1 MIPRKGLN
9 KTGADD
15 DDDDPRV
22 TQEAGTLGCLA
33 VDNIFNIIAANDP
46 IAYRLNAT
54 VDPKYSLSLKDARVP
69 SSTIGLL
76 ESLGNAMRSVTP
88 GVSVPADLPIG
99 QIAKPTIGARLPS
112 QVEMAVHDFTREE
125 LAERK
130 FALLNDNGQIDWF
143 LSSGGGPLEIQY
155 INMLSAHSSY
165 WTNPDFLRMIVIEI
179 GRKPGKRYALPNMK
193 AIKKA
198 GYK

>member
-1 MIPRKGLN
+1 M
-9 KTGADD
+9 
-15 DDDDPRV
+15 
-22 TQEAGTLGCLA
+22 
-33 VDNIFNIIAANDP
+33 
-46 IAYRLNAT
+46 
-54 VDPKYSLSLKDARVP
+54 
-69 SSTIGLL
+69 
-76 ESLGNAMRSVTP
+76 
-88 GVSVPADLPIG
+88 
-99 QIAKPTIGARLPS
+99 GARLPS

-125 LAERK
+125 LAEKK

-179 GRKPGKRYALPNMK
+179 GRRPGKQHTLPNMK
-193 AIKKA
+193 AVKKA

>member
-1 MIPRKGLN
+1 MDKI
-9 KTGADD
+9 GADD
-15 DDDDPRV
+15 DSDDPRV
-22 TQEAGTLGCLA
+22 THDAGTLGCLA

-69 SSTIGLL
+69 SSTVGLFESIGK
-76 ESLGNAMRSVTP
+76 AMRSATP
-88 GVSVPADLPIG
+88 GVATPTELPIG
-99 QIAKPTIGARLPS
+99 QIAKPSIGARLPS

-125 LAERK
+125 IAEKK
-130 FALLNDNGQIDWF
+130 FALLNENGQIDYF

-179 GRKPGKRYALPNMK
+179 GRKPGKHNTLPNMR
-193 AIKKA
+193 AVKKS

>member
-1 MIPRKGLN
+1 
-9 KTGADD
+9 
-15 DDDDPRV
+15 
-22 TQEAGTLGCLA
+22 
-33 VDNIFNIIAANDP
+33 
-46 IAYRLNAT
+46 
-54 VDPKYSLSLKDARVP
+54 LKDARVP
-69 SSTIGLL
+69 SSTVGLL
-76 ESLGNAMRSVTP
+76 ESFGNVMRSVTP
-88 GVSVPADLPIG
+88 GVSVPAQLPIG
-99 QIAKPTIGARLPS
+99 QIAKPTIGGRLPS

-125 LAERK
+125 LAEKK

-179 GRKPGKRYALPNMK
+179 GRKPGKQHALPNMK
-193 AIKKA
+193 AVKKP